1 MVPPPTPSTI
11 RTWASTPTAPRV
23 NRSPAATAD
32 RRMPLIASLPF
43 RFEELRRVPEQP
55 LGSSVRPNIA
65 IWTGVILGRGEFH
78 ARPRVSGS
86 PDRKHV
92 CSTPPR
98 PRPMTSPQ
106 PTSITREQARDLGDT
121 SARGWSKAQVD
132 TLLSA
137 FAPDAIFIET
147 PFADPLQGN
156 EAIRKYWSDVPY
168 HQAEITVA
176 TGEIY
181 SAGPW
186 FATEISAW

>member
-1 MVPPPTPSTI
+1 
-11 RTWASTPTAPRV
+11 
-23 NRSPAATAD
+23 
-32 RRMPLIASLPF
+32 
-43 RFEELRRVPEQP
+43 
-55 LGSSVRPNIA
+55 
-65 IWTGVILGRGEFH
+65 
-78 ARPRVSGS
+78 
-86 PDRKHV
+86 
-92 CSTPPR
+92 
-98 PRPMTSPQ
+98 MTSPQ
-106 PTSITREQARDLGDT
+106 PTSITREQARDLVDT
-121 SARGWSKAQVD
+121 FARGWSKAQVD

-186 FATEISAW
+186 FATEFKVVFRRRRTGEWVEARGALFCETKEARISEMRMYWHRRT